1 MQLFVAIIASLV
13 IIFGLI
19 TVAQVSVDRI
29 TVRDCARGIKGACEE
44 VERLNL
50 K

>member
-1 MQLFVAIIASLV
+1 MKLFDVILLFILLAIAVKVAI
-13 IIFGLI
+13 
-19 TVAQVSVDRI
+19 VSVDRL